1 MDTRDRTLN
10 KAKIGLMDPSNKTAS
25 PVFYS
30 SILFSLKLQWTDS
43 SSPIKTAG
51 VDGTNLFINPD
62 WFCKLQPRECVGLLA
77 HEALHIAYRH
87 IDYFE
92 QYNRKKFSR
101 ATEHMLWNKAGDH
114 VINLGLLKGGYT
126 LPPNGLHD
134 ERFKDKSTLQV
145 YRVLHDECKPNTP
158 DPDLGDC
165 DILMPSSDGSAKSA
179 RVVADLRAKITDII
193 TRAAVTSKLSGE
205 DPGKIPAGIIRGLEE
220 VLNPQLPFELILA
233 NYMNAYAKD
242 DYSFSRPNRRFLPD
256 VIIPGA
262 HSERLTNIACAFDVS
277 GSVSKKQLSSYVQ
290 GLRMMM
296 EQLKP
301 EKITLIEFDTSI
313 NGVRELTDVE
323 DINDVKF
330 TGGGGTLINPV
341 MDWVKTNAPVV
352 TLVFTD
358 GCFAHPSIIPDS
370 DIIWIIDDNKRFT
383 CNFGQIIHYTI

>member
-1 MDTRDRTLN
+1 MDTRDKALN

-62 WFCKLQPRECVGLLA
+62 WFCRLQPKECIGLLA

-101 ATEHMLWNKAGDH
+101 ATEHMLWNMAGDH
-114 VINLGLLKGGYT
+114 VINLGLLKGGYN
-126 LPPNGLHD
+126 LPPHGLHD
-134 ERFKDKSTLQV
+134 KRFKDMSTLQV
-145 YRVLHDECKPNTP
+145 YRILHDECKPNTP

-165 DILMPSSDGSAKSA
+165 DIILPSSDGSAKSE
-179 RVVADLRAKITDII
+179 REIVDLRAKITDIVAK
-193 TRAAVTSKLSGE
+193 AAITSKLSGE
-205 DPGKIPAGIIRGLEE
+205 DPGAIPAGIIRGLEE
-220 VLNPQLPFELILA
+220 VLNPPLPFELILA

-256 VIIPGA
+256 VLMPGA
-262 HSERLTNIACAFDVS
+262 HSERLCNIACAFDVS
-277 GSVSKKQLSSYVQ
+277 GSVSKKELSTFVQ

-296 EQLKP
+296 EQLRP
-301 EKITLIEFDTSI
+301 EKLTLIEFDTQV
-313 NGVRELTDVE
+313 NGVREITDVG
-323 DINDVKF
+323 DIHRVKF
-330 TGGGGTLINPV
+330 KGGGGTRIDPPLTWIK
-341 MDWVKTNAPVV
+341 DNAPVV
-352 TLVFTD
+352 TLIFTD
-358 GCFAHPSIIPDS
+358 GCFLKPTVKPPN
-370 DIIWIIDDNKRFT
+370 DIIWIINDNKRFT
-383 CNFGQIIHYTI
+383 CSFGKIIHYKI